1 MLAMKTINIQDEV
14 SKIIQQSQPSR
25 SGASLTATTLAAHL
39 DLETAPTLEPSQPLP
54 LFGEIPPPV
63 EGNLGRFAF
72 RSEIGKGG
80 MGRVVEARDTE
91 LLRSVAIKL
100 LLDPNEVDPVRVQRF
115 VTEAQL
121 TAQLDHPNI
130 VPVHELGVTPDGQLY
145 FVMKKIEGASLRQLF
160 HLLRTGGPEA
170 AQGFNAFRLTMAFVF
185 VCNAVGYAHDRGV
198 LHRDLKPDNIMLGP
212 FGQLLVMDWGI
223 ARVVGDTSE
232 ATTVETVEDVSTVR
246 TLDGAVI
253 GTPGYMS
260 PEQAQGDLAKLDG
273 RSDIWS
279 LGAILYEG
287 LTLQPPYVGDNVYSL
302 LLQTVQGPPPD
313 PRERAPEQD
322 IDDEIA
328 DIVMKSLATDPHDRF
343 DNAVEM
349 AVAIGTYLE
358 HRGETDPDG
367 DRCAEPRSR

>member
-1 MLAMKTINIQDEV
+1 MKTINIQDEV
-14 SKIIQQSQPSR
+14 SMLIHKSKQSG

-39 DLETAPTLEPSQPLP
+39 DLETAPTLEPRQPMP
-54 LFGEIPPPV
+54 QFGEPPPPV
-63 EGNLGRFAF
+63 DGNLGRFTLQ
-72 RSEIGKGG
+72 REIGKGG
-80 MGRVVEARDTE
+80 MGRVIEARDTE

-100 LLDPNEVDPVRVQRF
+100 LLDPGEVDPVRVQRF

-130 VPVHELGVTPDGQLY
+130 VPVHEMGVTTDGQLY

-160 HLLRTGGPEA
+160 HLVKTGGPEA
-170 AQGFNAFRLTMAFVF
+170 AGGFNAFRLMMAYVF

-212 FGQLLVMDWGI
+212 FGQLQVMDWGI
-223 ARVVGDTSE
+223 ARVWGDTAE
-232 ATTVETVEDVSTVR
+232 ATTVETIENVATVR

-260 PEQAQGDLAKLDG
+260 PEQAQGDMAALDG

-287 LTLQPPYVGDNVYSL
+287 LTLQAPYVGDNVYSL

-328 DIVMKSLATDPHDRF
+328 EIVMKSLATNPDDRF

-358 HRGETDPDG
+358 HRGESDPDAG
-367 DRCAEPRSR
+367 TCDPNMG